1 MRRRTHNPEDAIG
14 GQDSFL
20 DIVANLVGILIILVV
35 IVSAQAR
42 SVSKE
47 VVDAGDLETQFVEKK
62 TELKQLRSQVTKMT
76 VDNHE
81 LEKDIVE
88 EKRLTK
94 SLADERHVKLML
106 LEQASQKIESE
117 TAEWDSYRKK
127 DFDAQEKITD
137 LKQQLTETQREVA
150 AWENRV
156 AEMEINRVE
165 EIEHFPTPIAKTV
178 FTEEVHFRLSGG
190 RISYVPLDE
199 LVDKMKAQWNVVAE
213 ELASTNQTISTVGP
227 LNNYRLQYK
236 LVKSRSAGNGNAV
249 PREVIKFDRF
259 VIIPTVEELGEPVND
274 QLLTQSQFLRQLTG
288 RRPEKTTISIWVY
301 PDSFG
306 ELAKLKQHLHE
317 EGFQVASWPLEFNRP
332 ISGGPNGFK
341 TSAQ

>member
-47 VVDAGDLETQFVEKK
+47 IVDAGDLEAQFVEKK
-62 TELKQLRSQVTKMT
+62 TELKKLRSQVTKMT

-94 SLADERHVKLML
+94 SLADERHAKLML
-106 LEQASQKIESE
+106 LERASQKIESE

-165 EIEHFPTPIAKTV
+165 EIEYFPTPIAKTV

-227 LNNYRLQYK
+227 LNNYRLQYT

>member
-42 SVSKE
+42 SASKE
-47 VVDAGDLETQFVEKK
+47 VVVAGDLEAQFVEKK

-76 VDNHE
+76 VDNHQ

-106 LEQASQKIESE
+106 LERASQKIESE

-127 DFDAQEKITD
+127 DFDAQVKITD
-137 LKQQLTETQREVA
+137 LKQQLTETQREIA

-156 AEMEINRVE
+156 TEMEINRVE

-178 FTEEVHFRLSGG
+178 FTEEVHFRLSAG

-199 LVDKMKAQWNVVAE
+199 LVDQMKAQWNVVAE

-236 LVKSRSAGNGNAV
+236 LVKSRSTGNGNA

-259 VIIPTVEELGEPVND
+259 VIIPTVEELGEPVDD
-274 QLLTQSQFLRQLTG
+274 QLLIQSQFLRQLAG

-306 ELAKLKQHLHE
+306 EFSKLKQHLHE
-317 EGFQVASWPLEFNRP
+317 EGFQVASWPLEFDRP
-332 ISGGPNGFK
+332 ISGGPNGFR